1 MLVHVFYAVFIS
13 FQLVFVS
20 VGASRPPRKMDGS
33 LPSSCLP
40 SPVSEKLP
48 VTLLIR
54 EPHFKKLFM
63 LLEEL
68 SKLDFNFSKMVNMYI
83 NVLSYVAL
91 LS

>member
-1 MLVHVFYAVFIS
+1 MMKSYFDFTLLFL
-13 FQLVFVS
+13 QLVFVS

-54 EPHFKKLFM
+54 EPHFQQLFM

-68 SKLDFNFSKMVNMYI
+68 SKLDFNFSKMVTTCVEMLI
-83 NVLSYVAL
+83 CDHCF
-91 LS
+91 